1 MADEND
7 ENKNVSVSVPMGAIA
22 TALVLGMAAAA
33 YALIGRDNA
42 GSETGSGVKAVSGLK
57 AKSGSMRKKLGL
69 MTLITVIENDASRK
83 VLLAFLR
90 AMARRS

>member
-7 ENKNVSVSVPMGAIA
+7 ENKNISVSVPMGAIA

-42 GSETGSGVKAVSGLK
+42 GSETGSALK
-57 AKSGSMRKKLGL
+57 AKSGSVRKKLGL

>member
-7 ENKNVSVSVPMGAIA
+7 ENKNISVSVPMGAIA
-22 TALVLGMAAAA
+22 TALVLGLAAAA
-33 YALIGRDNA
+33 YALIGRDNSDA
-42 GSETGSGVKAVSGLK
+42 DNGSGLK
-57 AKSGSMRKKLGL
+57 AKSGNMRKKLGL

-83 VLLAFLR
+83 VLVAFLR

>member
-7 ENKNVSVSVPMGAIA
+7 ENKNISVSVPMGAIA

-42 GSETGSGVKAVSGLK
+42 VSETGSGLK